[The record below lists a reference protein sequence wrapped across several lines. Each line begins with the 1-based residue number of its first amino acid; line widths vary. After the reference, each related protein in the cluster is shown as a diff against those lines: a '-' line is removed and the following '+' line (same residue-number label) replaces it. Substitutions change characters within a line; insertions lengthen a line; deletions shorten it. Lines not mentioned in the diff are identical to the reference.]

1 MHGSSVRPLM
11 QYDQRIVMHKMRSF
25 STLKYGQF
33 FVDQRAGVA
42 DLVTDSLPLQFKPV
56 DDRLRHMTGVVG

>member
-1 MHGSSVRPLM
+1 MH
-11 QYDQRIVMHKMRSF
+11 YDQRIVMHTMRSF
-25 STLKYGQF
+25 SALEYGQF

>member
-1 MHGSSVRPLM
+1 MHS
-11 QYDQRIVMHKMRSF
+11 MRSF
-25 STLKYGQF
+25 SALEYGQF